1 MSSSSTAMD
10 VEAKMGEFEVHFSA
24 ELLELRKYL
33 DLQFERQA
41 QLLTEVLKRGHIPSV
56 TLPIPPTPTQT
67 EDDVPVA
74 QQRESVSLSEKSRL
88 SVAISSGFG
97 SEVSRDTPPSMPLQL
112 PPDMKRQVSPDM
124 KRQVSPGMKRQVSP
138 GTPRVH
144 GTSSR
149 LTTVSMRS
157 RRKTFVRDAMQQRH
171 QVARRAATKS
181 VLFGAVSDEE
191 VLTGWDRL
199 KAMVLS
205 PCANYFI
212 MSLIILNAALLGIEI
227 DMSAKVAQSEV
238 PTLFGTVNE
247 IIVLIFV
254 IEIFLKLLALG
265 CKEFWRGED
274 ALWNTFDVI
283 IVSLSVVEVILDWL
297 AQTMAAQQKGFNAVR
312 ILRTIRIARIFRGV
326 RITRLFRYFSALRAL
341 ILSIMATWGSLMWTM
356 LLLLL
361 LFYVF
366 SVCFTQL
373 VTDHC
378 RLATIESMQDVNA
391 VPVCNGDFKYWSDV
405 IASMH
410 TLFLAITGGIEWR
423 VVYQPLKEISPAGV
437 LLMNLY
443 IIIGFFTVLNVVTGV
458 LLGDELAG
466 SVQDAFPAETRL
478 GRPSSFSGGQHGGQ
492 GGLPQLP
499 AEVAQSGGQ
508 QGGQGGLPQLPA
520 EVAQVEDNKED
531 KVDFNNYQLKLLKLE
546 DSREDKVDFHNFQ
559 PKLLNQEDNKED
571 KVDFRNYLQ
580 LSMWL
585 LTSAGHILL
594 PIVMRSFIIFGKVG
608 NESSG
613 RFSHSRI
620 GVIPKICARKSMMLH
635 SAVWRGYVHLWA
647 TYMKWYNIWQR
658 SELRC
663 FASGGTPSRGG
674 NFNLFSN
681 GRGAVR
687 RCLRSKSMRRR
698 RLVVVETKKNSSLGE
713 WTDDDL
719 FKVMKEAGWSDCAV
733 VAYPTKRI
741 WPRLVCCRPPLVVIA
756 DVAAVRCEDVFLSLE
771 KATSRSTK
779 RETTKVPVRK
789 KAAVHVHNVELD
801 PSQDL
806 VPPTAMDTDR
816 EAGQEEHLDDQ
827 SMGVAAQRS
836 TDSPAPGEKP
846 QDKRLRTSVDPQKLD
861 LGPVLVEFDCGASG
875 ACGYNCIAAG
885 TSLVRGASWDKI
897 KTRLA
902 AMGNTLRVQAAQH
915 ITNHPADYKGLWV
928 PDGETTED
936 MEDG

>member
-74 QQRESVSLSEKSRL
+74 QQRESVSLSDKSRL

-97 SEVSRDTPPSMPLQL
+97 SEVSRETPPSMPLQTL
-112 PPDMKRQVSPDM
+112 QMPPDM
-124 KRQVSPGMKRQVSP
+124 KRQVSPGM
-138 GTPRVH
+138 PRVH

-238 PTLFGTVNE
+238 HTLFGTVNE

-274 ALWNTFDVI
+274 ALWNTFDVM

-423 VVYQPLKEISPAGV
+423 VVYQPLKEISPVGV

-458 LLGDELAG
+458 FVNQAIEAASADKDIATLKQTQQRMSHMQQLTDVFNEVEGQDGLLNIAVLERALEESKLGAFMESLGISTDDVWTLFMLIDVDDNGMVDLEEFVSGCMHLRGPAKSLQVAKMSYENKLTRQYIKQALELLHDMKAIHDG
-466 SVQDAFPAETRL
+466 GAAL
-478 GRPSSFSGGQHGGQ
+478 G
-492 GGLPQLP
+492 
-499 AEVAQSGGQ
+499 AKNQSGQ
-508 QGGQGGLPQLPA
+508 
-520 EVAQVEDNKED
+520 
-531 KVDFNNYQLKLLKLE
+531 
-546 DSREDKVDFHNFQ
+546 
-559 PKLLNQEDNKED
+559 
-571 KVDFRNYLQ
+571 
-580 LSMWL
+580 
-585 LTSAGHILL
+585 
-594 PIVMRSFIIFGKVG
+594 
-608 NESSG
+608 
-613 RFSHSRI
+613 
-620 GVIPKICARKSMMLH
+620 
-635 SAVWRGYVHLWA
+635 
-647 TYMKWYNIWQR
+647 
-658 SELRC
+658 
-663 FASGGTPSRGG
+663 
-674 NFNLFSN
+674 
-681 GRGAVR
+681 
-687 RCLRSKSMRRR
+687 SKSKMI
-698 RLVVVETKKNSSLGE
+698 S
-713 WTDDDL
+713 
-719 FKVMKEAGWSDCAV
+719 
-733 VAYPTKRI
+733 VA
-741 WPRLVCCRPPLVVIA
+741 
-756 DVAAVRCEDVFLSLE
+756 
-771 KATSRSTK
+771 
-779 RETTKVPVRK
+779 
-789 KAAVHVHNVELD
+789 
-801 PSQDL
+801 
-806 VPPTAMDTDR
+806 M
-816 EAGQEEHLDDQ
+816 
-827 SMGVAAQRS
+827 
-836 TDSPAPGEKP
+836 
-846 QDKRLRTSVDPQKLD
+846 
-861 LGPVLVEFDCGASG
+861 
-875 ACGYNCIAAG
+875 
-885 TSLVRGASWDKI
+885 
-897 KTRLA
+897 
-902 AMGNTLRVQAAQH
+902 
-915 ITNHPADYKGLWV
+915 
-928 PDGETTED
+928 
-936 MEDG
+936 